1 MEQKKKKSIAAIIIL
16 GLLIAA
22 LLVAFALYY
31 TAAMDRET
39 LSAQLEANEMELSIR
54 KLASEQRLKREQEQE
69 LDYETEFELRKGLQT
84 GLLERDKQE
93 LALLVN
99 PWNPLPDGYEP
110 RLVDIGDGK
119 QIDERCAG
127 ALKRMVEACKEASY
141 QNRPV
146 PLSAYRTQEYQQ
158 ELFDDKVERVR
169 AEGWSEEDAPD
180 KAAQSVARPGTSEHQ
195 LGLAIDIA
203 DEYYPSL
210 DNGQEWTSTQRWLMS
225 HCTDYGFI
233 LRYPGGTTDIT
244 GIIYEPW
251 HYRYVGK
258 SIAREIDELGVTYEE
273 YLEMKNEHN

>member
-31 TAAMDRET
+31 TAAMDREA
-39 LSAQLEANEMELSIR
+39 LSVQLEANEMELSIR

-69 LDYETEFELRKGLQT
+69 LDYETEFELRKSLQT

-99 PWNPLPDGYEP
+99 PWNPLPEGYEP

-158 ELFDDKVERVR
+158 GLFDDKIERLMG
-169 AEGWSEEDAPD
+169 EGWSAEDAPD

-195 LGLAIDIA
+195 LGFSIDII
-203 DEYYPSL
+203 DEYYTDL

-233 LRYPGGTTDIT
+233 LRYPSNTTDIT